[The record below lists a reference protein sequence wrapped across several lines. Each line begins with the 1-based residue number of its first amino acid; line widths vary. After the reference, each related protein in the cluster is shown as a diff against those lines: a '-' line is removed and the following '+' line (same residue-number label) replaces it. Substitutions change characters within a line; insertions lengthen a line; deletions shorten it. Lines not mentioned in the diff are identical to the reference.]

1 MGVDINCY
9 FHPEFRRDNP
19 ECVDKLVRIN
29 NLYSSFRPKNPQQ
42 NYSLEV
48 TSFQAPL
55 DPVDAPLIGT
65 TSSEETDSVK
75 WTNSSGS
82 SSSSEIDDSDDF
94 SFLFD
99 FLLSED
105 VVL

>member
-29 NLYSSFRPKNPQQ
+29 NLYSSFRPKNPRQ
-42 NYSLEV
+42 NYFLEV
-48 TSFQAPL
+48 ASFQAPL
-55 DPVDAPLIGT
+55 DPVDAPLIG